1 VQIKHESWCWKQT
14 THKLNVKA
22 EAETG
27 KSHIQA
33 PEFVHEGYKLA
44 FSPFPT
50 ILSLLTTLL
59 SGWRWSCT
67 VTS

>member
-33 PEFVHEGYKLA
+33 PEFVHEGYKHTLA
-44 FSPFPT
+44 FF
-50 ILSLLTTLL
+50 SLPP
-59 SGWRWSCT
+59 SRS
-67 VTS
+67 